1 MRLFKKVM
9 DNPVYNSKE
18 SEKKWIEFWD
28 KESIFKFNPKTK
40 KAVYSVDTPPPT
52 VSGKMHIGHAFSY
65 SQQDFLIRF
74 KRMCGFEIFYP
85 FGTDDN
91 GLPTERLIEKT
102 NGIKARDMPRDKFV
116 ELCLATLK
124 NKLIPEYIRDWKN
137 IGISCDWS
145 IIYSTINEK
154 SRRISQ
160 WSFIDLLNKNRIY
173 R

>member
-1 MRLFKKVM
+1 M
-9 DNPVYNSKE
+9 DNKYE
-18 SEKKWIEFWD
+18 SGKIEKKWQEYWEKKKIYQFD
-28 KESIFKFNPKTK
+28 PKSNKKFYSI
-40 KAVYSVDTPPPT
+40 DTPPPT

-116 ELCLATLK
+116 ELCLSTLK
-124 NKLIPEYIRDWKN
+124 
-137 IGISCDWS
+137 
-145 IIYSTINEK
+145 
-154 SRRISQ
+154 
-160 WSFIDLLNKNRIY
+160 
-173 R
+173 